1 MFELLRHVSN
11 SKTEQAFIKIA
22 KGSEDEDDRIFDV
35 NFQPLTY
42 QNRECTLVSVR
53 DISELRKFQKIS
65 ENNKIL
71 TLLTSSVT
79 HEMITPLR
87 CIIQFTHNVLK
98 QTPDLKQRKEL
109 QLILSTSQLL
119 LSQVKLL
126 LDRNML
132 ERNIF

>member
-1 MFELLRHVSN
+1 M
-11 SKTEQAFIKIA
+11 
-22 KGSEDEDDRIFDV
+22 
-35 NFQPLTY
+35 
-42 QNRECTLVSVR
+42 R
-53 DISELRKFQKIS
+53 DITALSKISKIS

-79 HEMITPLR
+79 HEMITPLK

-98 QTPDLKQRKEL
+98 LTTDLARKKDLE
-109 QLILSTSQLL
+109 LILSTAQLL

-132 ERNIF
+132 EKNIFTPNFEMHPFNATINNVVQMLQRQAELQRIRILFKPLATEVVAKIDLMRT

>member
-1 MFELLRHVSN
+1 M
-11 SKTEQAFIKIA
+11 
-22 KGSEDEDDRIFDV
+22 
-35 NFQPLTY
+35 
-42 QNRECTLVSVR
+42 SVR
-53 DISELRKFQKIS
+53 DISELRRFSKIS

-87 CIIQFTHNVLK
+87 CIIQFAHNVLK
-98 QTPDLKQRKEL
+98 LTTDPKQRKEL
-109 QLILSTSQLL
+109 ELILSTSQLL

-132 ERNIF
+132 ERNIFQPSLAVHPLNFTIKNVVEIL